1 MRTSARKDHRVRAPP
16 LDVRVILPAAQV
28 ITDFVMGGKGDPGRA
43 DRQRLQVRWV
53 RQEDGDLFP
62 VGLVVVDAAEGRPP
76 VVHRVQEPVLQRDE
90 TAVPGDPT
98 VVGIRA
104 GAGPGAVSLL
114 GGGRRT
120 ARYPPPH
127 QQG

>member
-1 MRTSARKDHRVRAPP
+1 MRTSARKDHRVRVPP

-28 ITDFVMGGKGDPGRA
+28 IADFVMGGKGDPCRSGR
-43 DRQRLQVRWV
+43 QVGRL

-90 TAVPGDPT
+90 TTVPGDVT
-98 VVGIRA
+98 VIGIRA
-104 GAGPGAVSLL
+104 GAGRGAVSLV

-120 ARYPPPH
+120 ARYPPAH